1 MLPGPG
7 FSQSGVLGALGG
19 SEEKTTEDADRTG
32 FAETLQQAVD
42 SGVSV
47 VVVDSKGDLLAQSG
61 QVEAAAP
68 SDIAED
74 DSALLMK
81 LQSEGDA
88 FRAILMHKLETLPNA
103 FREVASVLRSSSP
116 DGRIMS
122 FVEALFFSLALFALG
137 LFGPGIATG
146 LVTGAPQLGAGAAVG
161 TVAAIGAAG
170 AAGAAG
176 AVGASKAAGKAAMG
190 AAKAGASIGGGAS
203 MAFAMGK
210 AASGAGGVKGAA
222 AGLSAVAQAGAG
234 TVANVAKG
242 QASKAGGALKAAST
256 KGARGAISGTGGSM
270 GPAKGSAA
278 SAAADAASGGAE
290 QAPDWAKKAKSSS
303 NSHRAESAA
312 LHALRGGDSGGASSG
327 PKLKDD
333 D

>member
-137 LFGPGIATG
+137 MLVETEVFGKRIAKRFVVSRILDNPKGYSEKLPFLMFRFFMGVIGALVSMTVAY
-146 LVTGAPQLGAGAAVG
+146 VTG
-161 TVAAIGAAG
+161 
-170 AAGAAG
+170 
-176 AVGASKAAGKAAMG
+176 
-190 AAKAGASIGGGAS
+190 SII
-203 MAFAMGK
+203 F
-210 AASGAGGVKGAA
+210 
-222 AGLSAVAQAGAG
+222 GLLNGYS
-234 TVANVAKG
+234 
-242 QASKAGGALKAAST
+242 L
-256 KGARGAISGTGGSM
+256 
-270 GPAKGSAA
+270 
-278 SAAADAASGGAE
+278 
-290 QAPDWAKKAKSSS
+290 
-303 NSHRAESAA
+303 NS
-312 LHALRGGDSGGASSG
+312 LRNILVFND
-327 PKLKDD
+327 L
-333 D
+333 